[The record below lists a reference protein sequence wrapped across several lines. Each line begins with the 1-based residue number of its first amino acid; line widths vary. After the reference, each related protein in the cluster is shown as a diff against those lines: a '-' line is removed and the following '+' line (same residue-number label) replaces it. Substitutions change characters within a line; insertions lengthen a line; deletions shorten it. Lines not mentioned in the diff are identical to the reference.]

1 MAPEGEKV
9 KMNTGEKIV
18 YQRKKHSI
26 TQEDLADQVGVS
38 RQTVSKWEG
47 NLALPDTA
55 SIARLADIFDVSTD
69 YLIRDEVDEKEHV
82 SQKKSLSIAIGLFI
96 GFLALILLGFVLSL
110 VVAYATFK
118 ALNGVITF
126 VTIWSVAIV
135 GAIILLSVYKN
146 RSDYNEKDRHF
157 LMSGTIGTL
166 FAGVFTLGMFIP
178 LPICDSAYN
187 TSPAPS
193 IVSIDLY
200 WSWAYVGGVIGLGL
214 AFLILPFLLMK
225 GRAKEGNKENGDFLI
240 LGCFLSSAFLLVQT
254 AGVYETE
261 ALPTLHGTTTIISF
275 LIGLALIILLAVR
288 KAIPLRTTLIS
299 AILSLA
305 SGYSFYV
312 YLASPITPGYKH
324 TNQLYEA
331 PAFVLLG
338 VLSLYLLV
346 EGIIALKKKKG
357 FFFLLSFII
366 LGGGT
371 LVLTLFSLIP
381 LPSSVGVL
389 FLIGYLLLIVYAL
402 PGILMAIRYS
412 KGLSEPAK
420 LTAESH

>member
-187 TSPAPS
+187 
-193 IVSIDLY
+193 
-200 WSWAYVGGVIGLGL
+200 
-214 AFLILPFLLMK
+214 
-225 GRAKEGNKENGDFLI
+225 
-240 LGCFLSSAFLLVQT
+240 
-254 AGVYETE
+254 
-261 ALPTLHGTTTIISF
+261 
-275 LIGLALIILLAVR
+275 
-288 KAIPLRTTLIS
+288 
-299 AILSLA
+299 LSL
-305 SGYSFYV
+305 
-312 YLASPITPGYKH
+312 IH
-324 TNQLYEA
+324 
-331 PAFVLLG
+331 
-338 VLSLYLLV
+338 
-346 EGIIALKKKKG
+346 I
-357 FFFLLSFII
+357 
-366 LGGGT
+366 
-371 LVLTLFSLIP
+371 
-381 LPSSVGVL
+381 
-389 FLIGYLLLIVYAL
+389 
-402 PGILMAIRYS
+402 
-412 KGLSEPAK
+412 
-420 LTAESH
+420 